1 MLPAPCFGIVHAG
14 CRTPLPDYKNVT
26 SLSLGLIGNGS
37 IGALIDAQG
46 SVVWCCFPRFDGDPV
61 FCSLLGGDSR
71 GLRTGVFTFEL
82 EGVARIEQQYIDDT
96 PILVTRLID
105 AKGGGVEITDF
116 CPRYEDAGELFC
128 PRTLVRQVRPI
139 GGKPRVVVRLD
150 PAADYGCAKRP
161 YALGAGQV
169 SYAGDQAL
177 RLTTDA
183 ATEAIVGGEPF
194 HFDRTITMMFGLD
207 DPDVN
212 LTGPAKVHFGISEL
226 TSFGTRM
233 LERTTEYWRGWTRPL
248 RAPSEWRDAV
258 IRAAI
263 TLELNVYEPTG
274 AIIASMTTSIPEA
287 PDSGRTWDYRY
298 CWPRDAFFTADALY
312 RLGDSRTVERYLSFL
327 LGTAGANDDAHLVP
341 IYAVDGKSI
350 PDERIAKC
358 LSGYRGMGPVH
369 VGNKASEQAQHDLY
383 GEAVLTAESLFLNPA
398 SQAAANT
405 RRPARSGDT
414 TSRLG
419 GNRKLLARLE
429 AFGEHAARLFEI
441 PDAGLWELRGA
452 ERVHTFSSVMCWAAC
467 DRLAKYAAALKIP
480 DREEY
485 WRLWATQIHGVISR
499 RSWNVK
505 LNAFTATMDGDT
517 LDASLLLMPRLGF
530 VEAKDPRFLGTVAA
544 IEGQLKHGDFVYRY
558 VERDDFG
565 VPENAFLV
573 CTFWYIEALA
583 AIGGVRREE
592 ARRLFEKVLSARNQ
606 HGLLAEDLDP
616 RTLEQWGNFPQ
627 TYCMAGII
635 DCALALSKTG
645 SV

>member
-1 MLPAPCFGIVHAG
+1 
-14 CRTPLPDYKNVT
+14 VT
-26 SLSLGLIGNGS
+26 SLDLALVGNGS

-46 SVVWCCFPRFDGDPV
+46 AVAWCCFPRFDGDPV
-61 FCSLLGGDSR
+61 FCSLLRGDSR
-71 GLRTGVFTFEL
+71 GARSGIFTIEL
-82 EGVARIEQQYIDDT
+82 EGVATIEQHYIDDT
-96 PILVTRLID
+96 PILVTRLLD

-116 CPRYEDAGELFC
+116 CPRYEDAGELIC
-128 PRTLVRQVRPI
+128 PRILVRQVRPI
-139 GGKPRVVVRLD
+139 GGKPRIVVRLD

-161 YALGAGQV
+161 HTVDAGHV
-169 SYAGDQAL
+169 SYGGDQAL

-183 ATEAIVGGEPF
+183 PTEAIVGGEPF
-194 HFDRTITMMFGLD
+194 HFDRTITMIFGLD
-207 DPDVN
+207 DLGVN
-212 LTGPAKVHFGISEL
+212 LTEAGKVHFGISEM
-226 TSFGTRM
+226 TSSGATM
-233 LERTTEYWRGWTRPL
+233 LKRTAEYWRGWTRPL

-312 RLGDSRTVERYLSFL
+312 RLGDSRTVERYLHFL
-327 LGTAGANDDAHLVP
+327 LGVAAASDDANLVP

-350 PDERIAKC
+350 PDERIAEC

-383 GEAVLTAESLFLNPA
+383 GEAVLTAESLFLNAAPA
-398 SQAAANT
+398 AHKKARRAAHGNASSQ
-405 RRPARSGDT
+405 
-414 TSRLG
+414 LG
-419 GNRKLLARLE
+419 GNRELLARLE
-429 AFGEHAARLFEI
+429 AFGEHAARLFEV

-467 DRLAKYAAALKIP
+467 DRLANYSGALKLA
-480 DREEY
+480 DREDY
-485 WRLWATQIHGVISR
+485 WRSRATRIREVISR

-530 VEAKDPRFLGTVAA
+530 IEANDPRFLGTVAA
-544 IEGQLKHGDFVYRY
+544 IESQLKHGDFVYRY

-583 AIGGVRREE
+583 AIGGARHEE

-635 DCALALSKTG
+635 DCALALSTVA
-645 SV
+645 SR

>member
-1 MLPAPCFGIVHAG
+1 
-14 CRTPLPDYKNVT
+14 VT

-37 IGALIDAQG
+37 IGALVDAQG
-46 SVVWCCFPRFDGDPV
+46 GVVWCCFPRFDGDPV
-61 FCSLLGGDSR
+61 FCALLSGDSP
-71 GLRTGVFTFEL
+71 GAKPGVFTIVL
-82 EGVARIEQQYIDDT
+82 EGVARIEQHYIDDT

-105 AKGGGVEITDF
+105 AKRGGVEITDF
-116 CPRYEDAGELFC
+116 CPRLEANGKLFC
-128 PRTLVRQVRPI
+128 PRLLIRQVRRI
-139 GGKPRVVVRLD
+139 GGKPRIVVRLD

-161 YALGAGQV
+161 HTIGADHV
-169 SYAGDQAL
+169 RYVGDQAL
-177 RLTTDA
+177 RLTTNGP
-183 ATEAIVGGEPF
+183 TEAIVGGEA
-194 HFDRTITMMFGLD
+194 FDVDGTFTMIFGLD
-207 DPDVN
+207 DHRVDLLGLP
-212 LTGPAKVHFGISEL
+212 TGHL
-226 TSFGTRM
+226 SFDEVASSCATM
-233 LERTTEYWRGWTRPL
+233 LERTTAYWRGWTRPL

-312 RLGDSRTVERYLSFL
+312 RLGDSRSVERYLSFL
-327 LGTAGANDDAHLVP
+327 LRVAAASKDAHLVP
-341 IYAVDGKSI
+341 IYAVDGRSI
-350 PDERIAKC
+350 PDERIAQC

-383 GEAVLTAESLFLNPA
+383 GEAVLTAESLFLNSPSEVPWNDRRRA
-398 SQAAANT
+398 PGWHATSQL
-405 RRPARSGDT
+405 SGNKD
-414 TSRLG
+414 
-419 GNRKLLARLE
+419 LLARLE
-429 AFGEHAARLFEI
+429 AFGEHAARLYEV

-467 DRLAKYAAALKIP
+467 DRLAKYAAALKLA
-480 DREEY
+480 DRAKR
-485 WRLWATQIHGVISR
+485 WGSRATQIHEVISR
-499 RSWNVK
+499 RSWNAK
-505 LNAFTATMDGDT
+505 LNAFAATMDGDT

-530 VEAKDPRFLGTVAA
+530 MEAKDPRFLGTVAA
-544 IEGQLKHGDFVYRY
+544 IESQLKHGDFVYRY

-583 AIGGVRREE
+583 AIGGARREE
-592 ARRLFEKVLSARNQ
+592 ARRLFKKVLSARNQ

-627 TYCMAGII
+627 TYCMAGVI
-635 DCALALSKTG
+635 DCALALSKTL
-645 SV
+645 SQ

>member
-1 MLPAPCFGIVHAG
+1 MPVVQSIPQ
-14 CRTPLPDYKNVT
+14 PDKLT

-46 SVVWCCFPRFDGDPV
+46 AVAWCCFPRFDGDPV
-61 FCSLLGGDSR
+61 FCSLLSGDSPR
-71 GLRTGVFTFEL
+71 ARTGVFTIEL
-82 EGVARIEQQYIDDT
+82 EGVARIEQHYIDDT

-105 AKGGGVEITDF
+105 ANRGGVEITDF

-128 PRTLVRQVRPI
+128 PRILIRQVKPT

-161 YALGAGQV
+161 HTLGAGHV
-169 SYAGDQAL
+169 SYGGDQAL

-183 ATEAIVGGEPF
+183 PTEAIVGGEPF
-194 HFDRTITMMFGLD
+194 HFDRTITMVFGLD
-207 DPDVN
+207 DLGVN
-212 LTGPAKVHFGISEL
+212 LTEAAKVHFGISEL
-226 TSFGTRM
+226 TSTGATM
-233 LERTTEYWRGWTRPL
+233 LKRTTEYWHGWTRPL

-298 CWPRDAFFTADALY
+298 CWPRDAFFTGDALY
-312 RLGDSRTVERYLSFL
+312 RLGDSRTVERYLRFL
-327 LGTAGANDDAHLVP
+327 LGVAAASDDAHLVP
-341 IYAVDGKSI
+341 IYAVDGKPI
-350 PDERIAKC
+350 PDERIASC
-358 LSGYRGMGPVH
+358 LAGYRGMGPVH

-383 GEAVLTAESLFLNPA
+383 GEAVLTAESLFLNAASGAPKNARRTAHRNSA
-398 SQAAANT
+398 SQ
-405 RRPARSGDT
+405 
-414 TSRLG
+414 LG
-419 GNRKLLARLE
+419 GNKELFARLE
-429 AFGEHAARLFEI
+429 AFGEHAARLFEV

-467 DRLAKYAAALKIP
+467 DRLANYSAALKLA

-485 WRLWATQIHGVISR
+485 WRSRATRIHEVISR

-530 VEAKDPRFLGTVAA
+530 IEARDPRFLGTVGA
-544 IEGQLKHGDFVYRY
+544 IESQLKHGDFVYRY

-583 AIGGVRREE
+583 AIGGTRREE
-592 ARRLFEKVLSARNQ
+592 ARRLFKKVLSARNQ

-635 DCALALSKTG
+635 DCALALSTTA

>member
-1 MLPAPCFGIVHAG
+1 M
-14 CRTPLPDYKNVT
+14 T
-26 SLSLGLIGNGS
+26 SLDLALIGNGS
-37 IGALIDAQG
+37 IGALIDGQG
-46 SVVWCCFPRFDGDPV
+46 GVVWCCFPRFDGDPV
-61 FCSLLGGDSR
+61 FCSLLSGHSPGA
-71 GLRTGVFTFEL
+71 TAGVFTIEL
-82 EGVARIEQQYIDDT
+82 EGKATIEQRYIDDT

-105 AKGGGVEITDF
+105 ANRGGVEITDF
-116 CPRYEDAGELFC
+116 CPRLEAEGRLFC
-128 PRTLVRQVRPI
+128 PRLLVRQVRRI
-139 GGKPRVVVRLD
+139 GGKPRIVVRLS

-161 YALGAGQV
+161 HTIGADHV
-169 SYAGDQAL
+169 SYAGDQPL
-177 RLTTDA
+177 RLTTNGPM
-183 ATEAIVGGEPF
+183 EAIVGGEA
-194 HFDRTITMMFGLD
+194 FDVDGTFTMIFGLD
-207 DPDVN
+207 DHRV
-212 LTGPAKVHFGISEL
+212 AKLGLQTVQMTFDEVASSGA
-226 TSFGTRM
+226 TM
-233 LERTTEYWRGWTRPL
+233 LERTTAYWRGWTRPL
-248 RAPSEWRDAV
+248 RAPGEWRDAV

-287 PDSGRTWDYRY
+287 PDTGRTWDYRY
-298 CWPRDAFFTADALY
+298 CWPRDAFFTTDALY
-312 RLGDSRTVERYLSFL
+312 RLGDLRTVERYLSFL
-327 LGTAGANDDAHLVP
+327 LRVTAASEDSHLVP

-350 PDERIAKC
+350 PEERIAQC
-358 LSGYRGMGPVH
+358 LPGYRAMGPVH

-383 GEAVLTAESLFLNPA
+383 GEAVLTAESIFQP
-398 SQAAANT
+398 
-405 RRPARSGDT
+405 
-414 TSRLG
+414 G

-429 AFGEHAARLFEI
+429 AFGEHAARLYEV

-467 DRLAKYAAALKIP
+467 DRLARYAAALKLT
-480 DREEY
+480 DRAK
-485 WRLWATQIHGVISR
+485 LWESRATQIHEDISR

-505 LNAFTATMDGDT
+505 LNAFAATMDGDT

-530 VEAKDPRFLGTVAA
+530 IEARDPRFLGTVAA

-583 AIGGVRREE
+583 AIGGARREE
-592 ARRLFEKVLSARNQ
+592 ARRLFKKVLSARNQ

-635 DCALALSKTG
+635 DCALALSKTA
-645 SV
+645 SL